1 MKKSLTKIT
10 LGLLLL
16 LAAFTFNSCG
26 YEPVFYGIMH
36 DVVPEE
42 ATVNGNITSIA
53 RCTIGSEEYL
63 MLSGGDKLKYKKLDS
78 AVHGEWTSDKIKLPF
93 KAHHNNYFPTSS
105 EGEGHIGQQILR
117 VFADTNNIYL
127 LTASYKQDNEYGV
140 VLPDTF
146 YMWTA
151 PLASI
156 LGDAEWKNIA
166 ELYKDKELFGS
177 SVNSSLSQV
186 ETDFSFF
193 FTNTIQPQNRKVF
206 MAVTKSGSSE
216 TSYYLLNGSEEP
228 QECTATVTGSN
239 FIKTK
244 DESTKA
250 NCAFY
255 LGSTLYFADSF
266 TCATNETAADAAT
279 FACLAGISIS
289 KDSSEYNSN
298 SDLYIFDGTN
308 KSKVIEDGVGS
319 PIASL
324 AFTANS
330 LLIGKGSYNSTYT
343 TNGGISRILLDENGK
358 PLAELAEFEN
368 NAKYQFTSA
377 YIVMTL
383 LCADPTKNEAD
394 ACLYATLS
402 YRGSGNSSSASFN
415 NVGLWSY
422 YPGRGNWNRE

>member
-1 MKKSLTKIT
+1 MKRNIKSIT
-10 LGLLLL
+10 LGLLL
-16 LAAFTFNSCG
+16 AALTFSFVSCG

-36 DVVPEE
+36 DVLPEE

-63 MLSGGDKLKYKKLDS
+63 MLSGGDTLKYKKLDS
-78 AVHGEWTSDKIKLPF
+78 AVHGEWTSAKIKLPF
-93 KAHHNNYFPTSS
+93 KPHHNNYFPTST

-117 VFADTNNIYL
+117 VLADSDNIYL

-146 YMWTA
+146 YLWTT

-156 LGDAEWKNIA
+156 LGEAEWQNIA

-193 FTNTIQPQNRKVF
+193 YTNSVQQQNRKAF
-206 MAVTKSGSSE
+206 LTVTKSGSTE
-216 TSYYLLNGSEEP
+216 TSYYLLNGAAEP
-228 QECTATVTGSN
+228 QECTATVTGAN

-244 DESTKA
+244 EESA
-250 NCAFY
+250 AAHSAFY
-255 LGSTLYFADSF
+255 LGSTLYFSDSLIA
-266 TCATNETAADAAT
+266 ATNETASAAAT
-279 FACLAGISIS
+279 IACLAGVSYS
-289 KDSSEYNSN
+289 KDSNEYNSN
-298 SDLYIFDGTN
+298 SDLFIYDGAAIA
-308 KSKVIEDGVGS
+308 KVIEDGVGS

-330 LLIGKGSYNSTYT
+330 LLIGMGSYNSAYT
-343 TNGGISRILLDENGK
+343 TNGGIARILLDENGK
-358 PLAELAEFEN
+358 PLAELAEFDN
-368 NAKYQFTSA
+368 NAKYQFTSS

-394 ACLYATLS
+394 ACLYATIS
-402 YRGSGNSSSASFN
+402 YRGSGNSSSASFD

-422 YPGRGNWNRE
+422 YPTRGNWNRE